1 MLVGAGEDISIIFV
15 KSMIHLF
22 RRSVS
27 GQYEKRTKSHSQND
41 SAYGGDRRFRGSMCV
56 SHQNARQISH
66 RKTQDSLASLPQH
79 SSISASEMPYRVTL
93 ISNANQS
100 QKTTF
105 LLPTASET
113 AIFKAAK
120 DKLRL
125 KKPSRIFLLG
135 GDEIVETELPNHIKN
150 GVELL
155 ISCGEDFIGLRKSN
169 STNSNCQVEVIA
181 KQSFVDANAKTQLHA
196 TASLAGMVQAV
207 GMPDLHP
214 GTKSPVGAVFVS
226 EGFIHPAL
234 IGGDI
239 GCGMAV
245 YRTSLSSNEVSDS
258 GVKKLAD
265 KLIGVEGPW
274 EQPAAFLT
282 NYLSAEEIEEVREWE
297 TSLGTIGGGNHF
309 AEFQQITKAT
319 TDDFTVDEVVLV
331 VHSGSRGLGQQILK
345 ESGMLYAV
353 DDPATKEYLRRH
365 DLACRWAKANRD
377 VIALR
382 FLSKIS
388 RHNLSFNDLA
398 PLRVLDIWHNNVEFD
413 SEENTYIHRK
423 GAAPATS
430 GIIIIPG
437 SRGTLSA
444 YVEPIPTST
453 TAYSLAHGAGRAQS
467 RASAFKKLSKRYRPE
482 DLQRTPLGG
491 WVICE
496 DKDLIYEEAPEGYKE
511 VETVVA
517 DLVQV
522 GACDVIAWGIPRV
535 SYKVRK

>member
-1 MLVGAGEDISIIFV
+1 
-15 KSMIHLF
+15 
-22 RRSVS
+22 
-27 GQYEKRTKSHSQND
+27 
-41 SAYGGDRRFRGSMCV
+41 
-56 SHQNARQISH
+56 
-66 RKTQDSLASLPQH
+66 
-79 SSISASEMPYRVTL
+79 MPYRVSL

-100 QKTTF
+100 QKITF
-105 LLPTASET
+105 LLPTASSA

-125 KKPSRIFLLG
+125 KKPSRLFLPG
-135 GDEIVETELPNHIKN
+135 GDEITENDLPNHLEN

-155 ISCGEDFIGLRKSN
+155 ISCGEDFIGLRKSS
-169 STNSNCQVEVIA
+169 STNSNCQVELIA

-196 TASLAGMVQAV
+196 TATLAGMVQAV

-214 GTKSPVGAVFVS
+214 GTKSPVGAAFVS
-226 EGFIHPAL
+226 EGFIHPPL

-258 GVKKLAD
+258 GVRKLAD
-265 KLIGVEGPW
+265 KLVGVEGPW
-274 EQPAAFLT
+274 EQAATFLT
-282 NYLSAEEIEEVREWE
+282 NYLSQEETEEVRQWQ

-319 TDDFTVDEVVLV
+319 TDDFKVDEVVLV

-345 ESGMLYAV
+345 ESAVLYKV
-353 DDPATKEYLRRH
+353 DDPAVTEYLRRH
-365 DLACRWAKANRD
+365 DIACRWAKANRD
-377 VIALR
+377 LIALR

-388 RHNLSFNDLA
+388 RRDLTFNDLK
-398 PLRVLDIWHNNVEFD
+398 PLRVLDIWHNNVEFND
-413 SEENTYIHRK
+413 EDDTYIHRK
-423 GAAPATS
+423 GAAPSTA
-430 GIIIIPG
+430 GIVIIPG

-467 RASAFKKLSKRYRPE
+467 RSSAFKKLSKRYRPE

-517 DLVQV
+517 DLVQA
-522 GACDVIAWGIPRV
+522 GACDVIAWGMPRV